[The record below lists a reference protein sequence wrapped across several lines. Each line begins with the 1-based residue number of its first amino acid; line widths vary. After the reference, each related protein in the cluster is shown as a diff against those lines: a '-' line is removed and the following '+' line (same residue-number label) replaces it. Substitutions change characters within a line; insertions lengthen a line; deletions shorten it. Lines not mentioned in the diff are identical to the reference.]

1 MKIHSWLFI
10 VCCAFYL
17 MAAGLS
23 TEIAV
28 SPKFPITIRYR
39 QFIPP
44 DSVIDFLKVCFTM
57 QKIRV
62 VDTAASRR
70 ILNEHME
77 SLFNAQREL
86 LQSKNW
92 SKEESLKLIEEA
104 KKIPLNI
111 LVVKFFTGHS
121 STTTDYRFDSIEWQI
136 RSADRDT
143 ALFYKYKPQV
153 LGQPIYSVLK
163 NFTDTVIASGL
174 LR

>member
-1 MKIHSWLFI
+1 M
-10 VCCAFYL
+10 
-17 MAAGLS
+17 
-23 TEIAV
+23 
-28 SPKFPITIRYR
+28 
-39 QFIPP
+39 
-44 DSVIDFLKVCFTM
+44 
-57 QKIRV
+57 
-62 VDTAASRR
+62 
-70 ILNEHME
+70 
-77 SLFNAQREL
+77 
-86 LQSKNW
+86 
-92 SKEESLKLIEEA
+92 KLIEEA